1 MTLQG
6 AQFCF
11 RVDYIEGRWSPASTG
26 SSERERISRSAST
39 YGSPMARA
47 LSNRSLASRIFSWRL
62 ATHRG
67 SRRTRTV
74 RVIEDTLAQ
83 REGLAWPALDHPGL

>member
-1 MTLQG
+1 
-6 AQFCF
+6 
-11 RVDYIEGRWSPASTG
+11 
-26 SSERERISRSAST
+26 
-39 YGSPMARA
+39 MARA

-83 REGLAWPALDHPGL
+83 REGLAWPALDHPGLKR